1 MENTSEWEIGA
12 EISGTGIYMR
22 TKGTID
28 SKFSHSFFSIDDAEK
43 FAKDI
48 LTITGKLKEISVGKC
63 NQCDEYIGNESVYY
77 KIEDKKLVHKSC
89 VGDYLENNIIKK
101 KLVPKVSPKYN
112 TRDAIY
118 ERNSKKSK

>member
-12 EISGTGIYMR
+12 EISGTGIYMK

-28 SKFSHSFFSIDDAEK
+28 CKFSHNFFSIDDAEK

-48 LTITGKLKEISVGKC
+48 LTVTEKLKEISVGKC
-63 NQCDEYIGNESVYY
+63 NQCDEYIGNERVYY
-77 KIEDKKLVHKSC
+77 KLGDKKLVHKNC
-89 VGDYLENNIIKK
+89 IGDYLENNIIKK
-101 KLVPKVSPKYN
+101 KLVPKKSPKYN